1 MKTPLLFCAG
11 LLMSIATLA
20 QPSTALQRYELIK
33 MDKTVNTFHHEAAP
47 VISPDGNT
55 LYFFVQDH
63 PENTMGKDDTQ
74 DIWMSKKDASG
85 NWSQAEHLRNPFNIH
100 RSNQVFTVFPDGS
113 LFIKGGRTKGEK
125 GFSIVTGGSLR
136 ELDVK
141 DFKSMNKG
149 RFYGA
154 SMSADMKHMLI
165 YFSEKDNSPDSD
177 LYASH
182 VQPNGSWSKP
192 EKMKLSS
199 TTDDVGPFIAP
210 DQKTLYFASARQA
223 PGRQGGVDIYRTTRL
238 DDTWMNWSTPENMGK
253 PINTSALDYYFT
265 IDAQGNAYTS
275 RANKAMEGA
284 QLDLYM
290 MVPKTFKINLSGVVL
305 NEKDQQPLV
314 ADVELTVK
322 DKEALKLKSN
332 AAGKFES
339 KLSET
344 SSITVSAKAEG
355 FMPKSQDIPVPLL
368 LRDTTIYVE
377 LLLRPIPKKL
387 ILSGNVYDKKT
398 DQLIPASKLDIT
410 VRGDRKTAFKLNAEK
425 GSYEREIPKIGRYII
440 TASAEGYLNST
451 DSVEVESVEN
461 TPVIKDLYL
470 TPIEVGV
477 TVRLK
482 NIYFDFDKTTLKK
495 ESFTELNKVVEF
507 LKQNSSVEIE
517 IAGHTDNKGS
527 DDYNATLSQ
536 GRSQS
541 VVDYLISQGIDA
553 NRLSAH
559 GYGESKPIDTND
571 TDDGRANNRRVEF
584 TVLKK

>member
-1 MKTPLLFCAG
+1 MKTPLLFFAG
-11 LLMSIATLA
+11 LFLSVVVIA
-20 QPSTALQRYELIK
+20 QPSASLQRYELVK

-47 VISPDGNT
+47 VISPDGNS

-63 PENTMGKDDTQ
+63 PENSQGKDDTQ
-74 DIWMSKKDASG
+74 DIWMSKRDANG
-85 NWSQAEHLRNPFNIH
+85 TWSQAEHLKSPYNIH
-100 RSNQVFTVFPDGS
+100 RSNQVFTILPDGS

-125 GFSIVTGGSLR
+125 GFSLVTGGSLR

-165 YFSEKDNSPDSD
+165 YFSEKENSPDSD

-182 VQPNGSWSKP
+182 VQPNGSWSRP

-223 PGRQGGVDIYRTTRL
+223 PGRQGGTDIYKTTRM
-238 DDTWMNWSTPENMGK
+238 DDTWMNWSSPENLGK

-265 IDAQGNAYTS
+265 IDAQGNVYTS

-290 MVPKTFKINLSGVVL
+290 LVPKTFKIILTGVVL

-322 DKEALKLKSN
+322 DKEPSKIRTN
-332 AAGKFES
+332 TTGKFES

-344 SSITVSAKAEG
+344 TSIAVSAKSEG
-355 FMPKSQDIPVPLL
+355 FQPKSQNIAVPLL
-368 LRDTTIYVE
+368 MRDTTIYVE
-377 LLLRPIPKKL
+377 LLLKPIPKKL
-387 ILSGNVYDKKT
+387 ILAGSVFDKKT
-398 DQLIPASKLDIT
+398 DQLIPGSKLDIS
-410 VRGDRKTAFKLNAEK
+410 VRGDKKTAFKLVAEK
-425 GSYEREIPKIGRYII
+425 GGYEREIPKIGRYII
-440 TASAEGYLNST
+440 TASAEGYLNTT
-451 DSVEVESVEN
+451 DSVEVESTEN
-461 TPVIKDLYL
+461 TPVVKDIYL
-470 TPIEVGV
+470 VPIEVGV

-507 LKQNSSVEIE
+507 LKQNESVEIE

-527 DDYNATLSQ
+527 DDYNANLSQ

-541 VVDYLISQGIDA
+541 VVDYLISQGIDS

>member
-1 MKTPLLFCAG
+1 MKTPLFFCVG
-11 LLMSIATLA
+11 LLMSLVTLA
-20 QPSTALQRYELIK
+20 QPSTMQRYELVK

-47 VISPDGNT
+47 VVSPDGNT

-63 PENTMGKDDTQ
+63 PENSLGKDDTQ
-74 DIWMSKKDASG
+74 DIWMSKRDESG
-85 NWSQAEHLRNPFNIH
+85 NWSQAEHLRNPFNVH
-100 RSNQVFTVFPDGS
+100 RSNQVFTVFPDGN

-125 GFSIVTGGSLR
+125 GFSIVTGGSIR

-182 VQPNGSWSKP
+182 LQPNGSWSKP

-223 PGRQGGVDIYRTTRL
+223 PGRQGGVDIYKTTRL
-238 DDTWMNWSTPENMGK
+238 DDTWMNWSTPQNMGK

-265 IDAQGNAYTS
+265 IDGQGNAYTS

-314 ADVELTVK
+314 ADVELTIK
-322 DKEALKLKSN
+322 DKEPIKLKSN
-332 AAGKFES
+332 TTGKFES

-344 SSITVSAKAEG
+344 SSITVAAKAEG
-355 FMPKSQDIPVPLL
+355 FMSKSQIIPVPLL

-377 LLLRPIPKKL
+377 LLLKPIPKKL

-398 DQLIPASKLDIT
+398 DQLIPGSKLDIT
-410 VRGDRKTAFKLNAEK
+410 VRGDRKVAFKLNAEK
-425 GSYEREIPKIGRYII
+425 GSFEREIPKIGRYII

-461 TPVIKDLYL
+461 TPVIKDIYL
-470 TPIEVGV
+470 IPIEVGV

-507 LKQNSSVEIE
+507 LKQNESVEIE

-527 DDYNATLSQ
+527 DDYNANLSQ

-541 VVDYLISQGIDA
+541 VVDYLISQGIDG

-571 TDDGRANNRRVEF
+571 SDDGRANNRRVEF